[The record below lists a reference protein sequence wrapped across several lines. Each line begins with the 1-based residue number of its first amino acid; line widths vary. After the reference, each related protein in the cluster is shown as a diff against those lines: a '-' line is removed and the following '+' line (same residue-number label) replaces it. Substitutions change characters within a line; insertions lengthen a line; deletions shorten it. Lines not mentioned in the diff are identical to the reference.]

1 VPARWFQPFP
11 HERTHLP
18 EGQTITDVFLAQ
30 PPKTRQP
37 CAGHQMRGVLS
48 YRDIVLGILA
58 LRAVIERLEGE
69 RVGIMLP
76 ASVGSNV
83 VYMACL
89 FAGKTP
95 VLVNWTTG
103 TRNIVHALRMLDVK
117 HV

>member
-1 VPARWFQPFP
+1 
-11 HERTHLP
+11 
-18 EGQTITDVFLAQ
+18 
-30 PPKTRQP
+30 
-37 CAGHQMRGVLS
+37 
-48 YRDIVLGILA
+48 
-58 LRAVIERLEGE
+58 
-69 RVGIMLP
+69 MLP